1 MTDKA
6 EALIGERGLGI
17 YIPKDLQDDCIFD
30 LVDELNNP
38 RKSTLVYPKP
48 DAPLLERLQF
58 EYDHGLSESH
68 IDSLLLEAIG
78 EIESLNETIAK
89 MEQLK

>member
-58 EYDHGLSESH
+58 EYDYGLSD

-89 MEQLK
+89 MEQLG